1 MFVKILRVTIVNSTC
16 TKCTNNTFD
25 SPIDFLQNN
34 KLSITVDTWKI
45 NKYCMTVDLLFVQML
60 VF

>member
-1 MFVKILRVTIVNSTC
+1 MSVKILRVVNSTC
-16 TKCTNNTFD
+16 TKFTRNTFD